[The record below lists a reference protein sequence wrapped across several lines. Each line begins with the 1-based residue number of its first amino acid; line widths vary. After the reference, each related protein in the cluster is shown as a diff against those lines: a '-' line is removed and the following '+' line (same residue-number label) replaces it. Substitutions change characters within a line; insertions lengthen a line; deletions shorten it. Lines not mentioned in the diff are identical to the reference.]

1 MNDLQKRHLL
11 IFFKTGGV
19 VKIED
24 LPDDFN
30 FGIMCMSV
38 RSHGF
43 FSNGTLYFP
52 HDVINGMAWVQSET
66 DIQFSP
72 NDGKRTTLQ

>member
-1 MNDLQKRHLL
+1 MADEQKRHLL

-24 LPDDFN
+24 LPDGFDFP
-30 FGIMCMSV
+30 GMCMSV
-38 RSHGF
+38 RSAGYF
-43 FSNGTLYFP
+43 NNGLLYFP
-52 HDVINGMAWVQSET
+52 HEVINAMTYGTAEEGVQ
-66 DIQFSP
+66 FAP

>member
-1 MNDLQKRHLL
+1 MNDPQKRHLL

-24 LPDDFN
+24 LPEGFDFS
-30 FGIMCMSV
+30 GMCQSV
-38 RSHGF
+38 RSAGF
-43 FSNGTLYFP
+43 FNNGVLYFP
-52 HDVINGMAWVQSET
+52 HEVINGMAWVQSET
-66 DIQFSP
+66 DIQFTP

>member
-1 MNDLQKRHLL
+1 MAEGKRHLL

-24 LPDDFN
+24 LPTGFN
-30 FGIMCMSV
+30 FSYLCREV
-38 RSHGF
+38 RDLGYF
-43 FSNGTLYFP
+43 NNGVLYFP
-52 HDVINGMAWVQSET
+52 HEAINGMAYVLSEEE
-66 DIQFSP
+66 IKFEP

>member
-1 MNDLQKRHLL
+1 MQDNQKRHLL

-24 LPDDFN
+24 LPEGFDF
-30 FGIMCMSV
+30 GGMCMSV
-38 RSHGF
+38 RSAGYF
-43 FSNGTLYFP
+43 NNGVLYFD
-52 HDVINGMAWVQSET
+52 HGSINGMAYVLSEQ
-66 DIQFSP
+66 DIQFAP